1 MRKHKEKKLA
11 FLYMIYYNRKEI
23 SVRLYTIIH
32 YGRLKEG
39 EEETMSLTLSKKAQA
54 VKPSSTLAITAKA
67 NELKAKGL
75 DVVGFGAGEPDFN
88 TPDNICEAAIN
99 AIHAGFTKYTP
110 ASGTAELKQAI
121 CRKFELFNKLHYEPN
136 QIVVSNGG
144 KHSLTNVF
152 SAILNP
158 GDEVVIPS
166 PYWLSYPEIV
176 RLADGVPVIVRCGKE
191 QSYKITAEQLAA
203 ACTGKTKAFV
213 LNTPNNPTGMIYT
226 REELEALAKVIVE
239 KDIYCVAD
247 EMYENLIYEGNEA
260 VSIASLNEE
269 IYKRTI
275 TCSGVAK
282 SYAMT
287 GWRIG
292 YTGSSAEIAKLMGSV
307 QSHQTSNPNSIAQK
321 ATVEALLGPQDTVIA
336 MNKEFDRR
344 RDYMYERI
352 SKMELVDA
360 IRPLGAFYIFVDIS
374 RLLPRFYKGEEIGNV
389 GRLAEILIEDYMTA
403 VIPCADFGF
412 DDHIRLSYAISMEQ
426 IKKGLDRIER
436 FIKDTEEGK

>member
-1 MRKHKEKKLA
+1 MA
-11 FLYMIYYNRKEI
+11 
-23 SVRLYTIIH
+23 
-32 YGRLKEG
+32 
-39 EEETMSLTLSKKAQA
+39 LTLSKKAQA

-88 TPDNICEAAIN
+88 TPANICDAAIS

-110 ASGTAELKQAI
+110 AAGTVELKQAI
-121 CRKFELFNKLHYEPN
+121 CKKFETFNKLHYEPN

-144 KHSLTNVF
+144 KHSLTNIF

-158 GDEVVIPS
+158 GDEVIIPA
-166 PYWLSYPEIV
+166 PFWLSYPEIV

-191 QSYKITAEQLAA
+191 QGYKMTAEQLAA
-203 ACTGKTKAFV
+203 ACTENTKAVV

-226 REELEALAKVIVE
+226 REELEAIAKVIVE

-247 EMYENLIYEGNEA
+247 EMYENLIYEGYEA

-321 ATVEALLGPQDTVIA
+321 ATVEALLGPQDTVQE
-336 MNKEFDRR
+336 MNKEFDKRR
-344 RDYMYERI
+344 VYMYERV
-352 SKMELVDA
+352 SKMDLVDA
-360 IRPLGAFYIFVDIS
+360 LKPLGAFYVFVDVS
-374 RLLPRFYKGEEIGNV
+374 KLLEKSYKGEKIADV
-389 GRLAEILIEDYMTA
+389 SKLAKILIEDYMTA

-426 IKKGLDRIER
+426 IKKGLDRIEQ
-436 FIKDTEEGK
+436 FIKDVQ

>member
-1 MRKHKEKKLA
+1 MA
-11 FLYMIYYNRKEI
+11 
-23 SVRLYTIIH
+23 
-32 YGRLKEG
+32 
-39 EEETMSLTLSKKAQA
+39 LTLSKKAQA

-88 TPDNICEAAIN
+88 TPDNICDAAIH

-110 ASGTAELKQAI
+110 AAGTVELKQAI
-121 CRKFELFNKLHYEPN
+121 CKKFETFNKLHYEPN

-144 KHSLTNVF
+144 KHSLTNIF

-158 GDEVVIPS
+158 GDEVIIPA
-166 PYWLSYPEIV
+166 PFWLSYPEIV

-191 QSYKITAEQLAA
+191 QGYKMTAEQLAA
-203 ACTGKTKAFV
+203 ACTENTKAVV

-321 ATVEALLGPQDTVIA
+321 ATVEALLGPQDTVQE
-336 MNKEFDRR
+336 MNKEFDKRR
-344 RDYMYERI
+344 IYMYERVA
-352 SKMELVDA
+352 KMDLVDA
-360 IRPLGAFYIFVDIS
+360 LKPLGAFYVFIDVS
-374 RLLPRFYKGEEIGNV
+374 KLLEKSYKGEKIADV
-389 GRLAEILIEDYMTA
+389 SKLAKILIEDYMTA

-426 IKKGLDRIER
+426 IKKGLDRIEQ
-436 FIKDTEEGK
+436 FIKDVQ